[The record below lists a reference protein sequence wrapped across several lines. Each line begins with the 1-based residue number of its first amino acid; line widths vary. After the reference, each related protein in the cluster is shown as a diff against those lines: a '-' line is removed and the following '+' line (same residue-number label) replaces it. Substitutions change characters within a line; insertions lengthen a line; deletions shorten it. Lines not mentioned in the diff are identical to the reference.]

1 MKRLNTKSK
10 KPAKFAVQFTSLLL
24 ILLLAVSG
32 AGCLSLTN
40 ENRIDVSGSN
50 TVLPLVHALAEAYMK
65 ENKEIGISLRGG
77 GSGTGIAALA
87 SGTAD
92 IAMSSRDIR
101 ANEIANAQNNGVEI
115 VEHAIAIDGITIIVH
130 PSNPVTSLTMDQLQ
144 KIYSGEIRNWKEVGG
159 EDLTIAAIARDSSS
173 GTQEYFNEAV
183 MRGVDFRLD
192 LITQVATGAVMQEVA
207 QNRRAIAYIGV
218 AYQNPDIKVIGID
231 VNGTVVMPT
240 EETIL
245 SGDYPLSRPLFLYTD
260 KAKKQAVADFIA
272 FILSADG
279 QEIVRGMGY
288 APVWVS
294 DAVQVS
300 DEDISD
306 IDA

>member
-1 MKRLNTKSK
+1 MKILKSK
-10 KPAKFAVQFTSLLL
+10 KSTKILTVKFVSLLF

-32 AGCLSLTN
+32 AGCLSQNN
-40 ENRIDVSGSN
+40 ENRIDISGSN

-65 ENKEIGISLRGG
+65 ENREIGISLRGG

-87 SGTAD
+87 SGTSD
-92 IAMSSRDIR
+92 VAMSSRDIR
-101 ANEIANAQNNGVEI
+101 ANEIANAQNNGVEP

-130 PSNPVTSLTMDQLQ
+130 PSNPITSLTMEQLR
-144 KIYSGEIRNWKEVGG
+144 KIYSGEIRNWNEVGG
-159 EDLTIAAIARDSSS
+159 EDLMIAAIARDSAS
-173 GTQEYFNEAV
+173 GTQEYFNSAV
-183 MRGVDFRLD
+183 MRGTDFRTD

-218 AYQNPDIKVIGID
+218 AYQNPHIKVIGIN

-245 SGDYPLSRPLFLYTD
+245 SGEYPLSRPVFLYTD
-260 KAKKQAVADFIA
+260 KAQRQAVADFIA

-279 QEIVRGMGY
+279 QEIVRDMGF

-294 DAVQVS
+294 DAVSVYTVA
-300 DEDISD
+300 DV
-306 IDA
+306 